1 MPVKLWNRDDLGNL
15 TSTIRSSSGGGFG
28 GEEYR
33 SEAEELDKE
42 IDCVLDRAAELADA
56 PITVCS
62 ANPQFVKRWAI
73 GRAIAESGILQ
84 SPHLASEPKSELW
97 LAMARKCRIGVRA
110 SGEPEKKWRFLIPER
125 DMEPRRIENDI
136 FGLGMWLQ
144 EQELDDALST
154 FGGGLHNAK
163 QIWSGE
169 PLRAKQ
175 FKNALG
181 RWFAK
186 HDTQQLDHLY
196 RIPQYAVLAK
206 SLRRRWPSRGPG
218 SAKRPAHYD
227 EPELYREIRRVLD
240 PIVVDLLQ
248 PE

>member
-15 TSTIRSSSGGGFG
+15 TSTIRSGSGGGFG

-33 SEAEELDKE
+33 PEAEELDKE
-42 IDCVLDRAAELADA
+42 IDCVLDRAVELTAV
-56 PITVCS
+56 PVNTGSV
-62 ANPQFVKRWAI
+62 NPQFVKRWAI
-73 GRAIAESGILQ
+73 GRAIAESGILD
-84 SPHLASEPKSELW
+84 SPHLASDPKSELW

-110 SGEPEKKWRFLIPER
+110 SGEPEKKWRSLIPKR
-125 DMEPRRIENDI
+125 DIEPQRIKDDI

-144 EQELDDALST
+144 EQDLGDAVCT

-175 FKNALG
+175 FRNALG
-181 RWFAK
+181 CWFAE
-186 HDTQQLDHLY
+186 HDTEQLDRLY
-196 RIPQYAVLAK
+196 RIPQYAVMAK

-218 SAKRPAHYD
+218 SAKRPVHYD
-227 EPELYREIRRVLD
+227 LTSLISEIHQVLD
-240 PIVVDLLQ
+240 PIATDLLQ
-248 PE
+248 SD